1 MVTSLSSLRV
11 SGEFDATGY
20 VRGAAQK
27 VDADARM
34 IAADRA
40 RNAALAQADAA
51 LVKAI
56 PGMQAVSRALL
67 EGYGSGQKFEATIQK
82 IGNAVD
88 RGMGLDR
95 AEALLTAAY
104 QKFGMTADAVK
115 LAERGFVSIA
125 STVEGLNGR
134 LAAHAGFVGDV
145 ERATRQLVQAQ
156 QVQARINASFG
167 IGANDNSA
175 ARGAD
180 IQALSASLDALRSK
194 YSPLFAAQQGY
205 LGSLKEL
212 NSVEARTALT
222 ASERAAAIARLKTSF
237 AEQVVGMRGASVAT
251 GLAAFEMRNLGY
263 QVNDVAT
270 MLASGS
276 SPFQV
281 IATQGG
287 QVYQILSGANGGVT
301 GALKSV
307 GASIAS
313 VITPARLLV
322 GVTGVLGIAGYAM
335 YESWKKSELQFDAV
349 ARQAN
354 VTVRELHELESAA
367 SFKGIEQPAFFNA
380 MKAFSGQVYQAQNNM
395 GGLAEMF
402 RANGLSVK
410 SFQDYLLRSADLIKS
425 MPGDQAKLNL
435 LQQMG
440 LPASEEW
447 VRYLGQ
453 GSDGLR
459 AAIAEATKF
468 GGAADDKMIAKARQ
482 FDEAWNKATKNLSTG
497 LRSAFVD
504 AYDWASRLS
513 DFGTKGLLAVG
524 VNVGQNLM
532 KTGYGEKF
540 GPATDFS
547 EFYDRTGA
555 ARARGETGAPKPVDP
570 AILKNALGLEQQ
582 RITLLGQAAT
592 IQDAV
597 RAKEIQINLAR
608 LAGVNITRQQEVA
621 LKDAAR
627 FEAESAKLQRASQYG
642 IYDPARQSANA
653 GREIQ
658 TLIADGTIRN
668 AEDYAA
674 AWSVIS
680 KRLRDGADAAAVARS
695 NLPGLTSFALEAG
708 RLDKQFDQFSVGA
721 MNSFTTS
728 LTDIASGA
736 KSGGDA
742 FRDLSATVIRSLEEM
757 VIKMMIVAP
766 IAKSL
771 QAALGGFPGGGFDIG
786 SLFGVGGPSISTGL
800 GAGTGGMTFP
810 TFHTGGIV
818 GLEGSSRY
826 MHASHWNDAPRFHTG
841 IGPGERRAILQ
852 DGEGVFTAGQM
863 RALGMMS
870 SGRGSGNAPVTVNVI
885 GAPSGTTATAKT
897 KSDRGGLTV
906 DVILRQVE
914 DGIARNIAGGQSPM
928 NDALQ
933 TKYGL
938 DPTRGMG

>member
-1 MVTSLSSLRV
+1 MTVALSSLRV
-11 SGEFDATGY
+11 SSDFDAAGY
-20 VRGAAQK
+20 VRGASQK
-27 VDADARM
+27 VSADQQM
-34 IAADRA
+34 IAADKA

-56 PGMQAVSRALL
+56 PGMQAVSKALL

-95 AEALLTAAY
+95 AEALLTGAY
-104 QKFGMTADAVK
+104 QKFGMTADAAK

-125 STVEGLNGR
+125 STVEGLNSR
-134 LAAHAGFVGDV
+134 LAAQAGFVADV

-175 ARGAD
+175 ARAAD

-237 AEQVVGMRGASVAT
+237 AEQVVSMRGTSVAT

-276 SPFQV
+276 SPFQI

-380 MKAFSGQVYQAQNNM
+380 MKAFSGQVYQAQNNV

-402 RANGLSVK
+402 RANGLSAR

-468 GGAADDKMIAKARQ
+468 GAAADDKMIAKARQ

-555 ARARGETGAPKPVDP
+555 ARARGEAGAPKPVDP

-592 IQDAV
+592 IQESV

-608 LAGVNITRQQEVA
+608 LAGVNITRQQEAA
-621 LKDAAR
+621 LKEAAR

-642 IYDPARQSANA
+642 IYNPARQSANA

-721 MNSFTTS
+721 MNNFTTS
-728 LTDIASGA
+728 LTEIASGA

-771 QAALGGFPGGGFDIG
+771 QAALGGFAGGGFDLG
-786 SLFGVGGPSISTGL
+786 SLFAGGGPSISTGL
-800 GAGTGGMTFP
+800 GAGTGGMAFP
-810 TFHTGGIV
+810 TFHSGGIV
-818 GLEGSSRY
+818 GLEGAARN
-826 MHASHWNDAPRFHTG
+826 MHPAHWNDAPRFHTG
-841 IGPGERRAILQ
+841 IGPGERQAILQ

-863 RALGMMS
+863 KALGLMANRGGTPVFNVVVNAPPGMSVEKSPPRQNGTGGATMEITIKRMVESTVSGAIS
-870 SGRGSGNAPVTVNVI
+870 SGEGPIN
-885 GAPSGTTATAKT
+885 
-897 KSDRGGLTV
+897 
-906 DVILRQVE
+906 E
-914 DGIARNIAGGQSPM
+914 
-928 NDALQ
+928 ALQ
-933 TKYGL
+933 TRYGL
-938 DPTRGMG
+938 DPTRGMT

>member
-1 MVTSLSSLRV
+1 MAVALSSLRV
-11 SGEFDATGY
+11 SSEFDATAY

-56 PGMQAVSRALL
+56 PGMQAVSKALL
-67 EGYGSGQKFEATIQK
+67 EGYGAGQQFEAAVRK

-95 AEALLTAAY
+95 AAVLLDAAY
-104 QKFGMTADAVK
+104 RKFGMTADAAK
-115 LAERGFVSIA
+115 LAEHGFVAIA
-125 STVEGLNGR
+125 PSVETLNSR
-134 LAAHAGFVGDV
+134 LAAHAGFVNDV
-145 ERATRQLVQAQ
+145 ERATRQLAQAQ
-156 QVQARINASFG
+156 QVQSRINASFG
-167 IGANDNSA
+167 IGAPDNSA
-175 ARGAD
+175 ARAAD
-180 IQALSASLDALRSK
+180 IQALGASLDALRSK

-205 LGSLKEL
+205 LASLKEI
-212 NSVEARTALT
+212 NSTEARTALT
-222 ASERAAAIARLKTSF
+222 DRERAAAITRLKTAF
-237 AEQVVGMRGASVAT
+237 AEQVVGMRGATTAT
-251 GLAAFEMRNLGY
+251 GLAAHQMTNLSY
-263 QVNDVAT
+263 QINDVAT

-307 GASIAS
+307 GATIAS
-313 VITPARLLV
+313 VITPARLFV
-322 GVTGVLGIAGYAM
+322 GVAGALGIAGYAM
-335 YESWKKSELQFDAV
+335 YEVWKRNELQFDAV

-354 VTVRELHELESAA
+354 VTVQALHGLESAA
-367 SFKGIEQPAFFNA
+367 AFKGIEQPAFFDG
-380 MKAFSGQVYQAQNNM
+380 MKSFSAQVYQAQNGM
-395 GGLAEMF
+395 GGLAETF
-402 RANGLSVK
+402 RANGLSAK
-410 SFQDYLLRSADLIKS
+410 SFQDYLLRAADMIRA
-425 MPGDQAKLNL
+425 MPGEQAKMNL

-440 LPASEEW
+440 LPATEQW
-447 VRYLGQ
+447 VRFLGQ
-453 GSDGLR
+453 GSDGIR
-459 AAIAEATKF
+459 KATDEAVKF
-468 GGAADDKMIAKARQ
+468 GAAANDSMISKARQ

-504 AYDWASRLS
+504 AYDWAYRLS
-513 DFGTKGLLAVG
+513 DLGTKGLLAVG

-532 KTGYGEKF
+532 KGGYGEKF
-540 GPATDFS
+540 GTGTDFS

-555 ARARGETGAPKPVDP
+555 ARARGETGPRQPIDP
-570 AILKNALGLEQQ
+570 TILKNALGLEQQ
-582 RITLLGQAAT
+582 RINLLGQAAT
-592 IQDAV
+592 IQESV

-608 LAGVNITRQQEVA
+608 LAGVNITRQQEAA

-627 FEAESAKLQRASQYG
+627 FEAESAKLQHASQYG
-642 IYDPARQSANA
+642 IYDPARQATNA

-680 KRLRDGADAAAVARS
+680 KRLRDGADAAAVAKS

-771 QAALGGFPGGGFDIG
+771 QAALGGFAGGGLSFG
-786 SLFGVGGPSISTGL
+786 SMFGSGAPSISTGL
-800 GAGTGGMTFP
+800 GAGTGGLTFP
-810 TFHTGGIV
+810 TFHSGGIV
-818 GLEGSSRY
+818 GSEGSMRY
-826 MHASHWNDAPRFHTG
+826 MHPADFNDAPRYHTG
-841 IGPGERRAILQ
+841 IGPGERHAILQ
-852 DGEGVFTAGQM
+852 DDEGVFTAGQM
-863 RALGMMS
+863 KALGMMRTRS
-870 SGRGSGNAPVTVNVI
+870 VPVFNVVVNTPPGMTVEKSPTRPNGTGGATMEVTIKKMVESTVSGAIISGEGPIN
-885 GAPSGTTATAKT
+885 
-897 KSDRGGLTV
+897 
-906 DVILRQVE
+906 E
-914 DGIARNIAGGQSPM
+914 
-928 NDALQ
+928 ALQ
-933 TKYGL
+933 TRYGL
-938 DPTRGMG
+938 DPTKGMA